1 MHKNPV
7 VTAVIGLLLGF
18 FVGYLVPHETATTA
32 PARAAGDPHAGVP
45 GAPSLSGA
53 PAQPPAG
60 GRSLGTADPRLLEQ
74 ARQLETLIAGD
85 PNNYNHL
92 VQMGNVQYDLGNY
105 LKARDF
111 YEKARVIQDDSADV
125 LTDLGVCYRETNQ
138 PRQAIELFD
147 RAADL
152 APDHW
157 QSRYNA
163 AVVYL
168 FDLNDPAGAQ
178 QEIDRLKSLQPQPPD
193 MPDLSSFEAQIN
205 QRRQ

>member
-1 MHKNPV
+1 MP
-7 VTAVIGLLLGF
+7 
-18 FVGYLVPHETATTA
+18 
-32 PARAAGDPHAGVP
+32 
-45 GAPSLSGA
+45 GA
-53 PAQPPAG
+53 PAQPPSG
-60 GRSLGTADPRLLEQ
+60 GRTLGTADPRLLEQ
-74 ARQLETLIAGD
+74 ARQLDTLIAND
-85 PNNYNHL
+85 PNNYTHL

-111 YEKARVIQDDSADV
+111 YEKARAIRDDSADV

-138 PRQAIELFD
+138 PERAVQLFD

-152 APDHW
+152 APEHW

-168 FDLNDPAGAQ
+168 FDLNDPDGAQ
-178 QEIDRLKSLQPQPPD
+178 QEIDRLKDLQPRPKD
-193 MPDLSSFEAQIN
+193 MPDLSSFETQIA

>member
-1 MHKNPV
+1 MLKNPI
-7 VTAVIGLLLGF
+7 VTAVIGLLIGF
-18 FVGYLVPHETATTA
+18 FAGYLVPHEGEAPA
-32 PARAAGDPHAGVP
+32 PARTAGDPHAGVP

-53 PAQPPAG
+53 PVQPPAG
-60 GRSLGTADPRLLEQ
+60 GRTLATADPRLLEQ
-74 ARQLETLIAGD
+74 ARQLETLIASD
-85 PNNYNHL
+85 PSNYTHL

-105 LKARDF
+105 LKARDY
-111 YEKARVIQDDSADV
+111 YEKARAIRDDSADV

-138 PRQAIELFD
+138 PKRAVELFD

-168 FDLNDPAGAQ
+168 FDLNDPDGAQ
-178 QEIDRLKSLQPQPPD
+178 TEIDRLKSLQPRPAD
-193 MPDLSSFEAQIN
+193 MPDLSSFESQIA

>member
-1 MHKNPV
+1 MLKNPV
-7 VTAVIGLLLGF
+7 VTAVIGLLIGF
-18 FVGYLVPHETATTA
+18 FAGYLVPHQGEA
-32 PARAAGDPHAGVP
+32 PATPAAAGDPHAGVP

-53 PAQPPAG
+53 PVQPPEG
-60 GRSLGTADPRLLEQ
+60 GRTLGTADPRLLEQ
-74 ARQLETLIAGD
+74 ARQLEQLIAAD
-85 PNNYNHL
+85 PGNYVHL

-111 YEKARVIQDDSADV
+111 YEKARAIRDDSADV

-138 PRQAIELFD
+138 PQRAIELFD

-152 APDHW
+152 TPAHW

-168 FDLNDPAGAQ
+168 FDLNDPDGAQ
-178 QEIDRLKSLQPQPPD
+178 QEIDRLKSLQPRPPD
-193 MPDLSSFEAQIN
+193 LPDLASFEAQIA
-205 QRRQ
+205 QRRK